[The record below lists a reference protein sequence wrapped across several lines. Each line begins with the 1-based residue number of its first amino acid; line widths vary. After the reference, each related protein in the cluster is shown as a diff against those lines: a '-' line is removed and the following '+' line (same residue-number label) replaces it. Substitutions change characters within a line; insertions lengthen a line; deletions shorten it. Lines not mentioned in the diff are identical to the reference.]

1 MIENKVKT
9 NYHTH
14 CTYCDGKEPIE
25 NFVNK
30 AVELGYDQLGF
41 SSHAPVP
48 FENDF
53 GIREEQIPEYTKEID
68 GFKTAN
74 PSLQLFY
81 GLECDF
87 IPGMT
92 KPFAFFKNQFCLD
105 YIIGGVHLVRPENSD
120 NIWFID
126 GSKRE
131 IYDNGLRDFFGG
143 NVKKAVT
150 RFWEQSFEM
159 IETEQFDVIAHF
171 DKIKMHN
178 QKRYFTEEEEWYK
191 LLVDHCIELIRRKQ
205 LIVEINTRGIYK
217 GRCPDYYPS
226 DYALAQIAKH
236 RIPMVV
242 STDAHKSEELAEGRD
257 AAIEHLKSMGI
268 KYLMYRKNDQWEEY
282 AIV

>member
-1 MIENKVKT
+1 MRT

-25 NFVNK
+25 NFVKK
-30 AVELGYDQLGF
+30 AVKLGYDQLGF

-68 GFKTAN
+68 GFKAQC

-92 KPFAFFKNQFCLD
+92 KPFSYFKNQFGLD

-131 IYDNGLRDFFGG
+131 IYDNGLRDFFGSD
-143 NVKKAVT
+143 VKKAVT

-159 IETEQFDVIAHF
+159 IETEQFDIIAHF

-178 QKRYFTEEEEWYK
+178 QKRYFTEEEDWYLK
-191 LLVDHCIELIRRKQ
+191 LVDHCIELIRRKQ

-242 STDAHKSEELAEGRD
+242 STDAHKSEELSEGRD
-257 AAIEHLKSMGI
+257 AAIEHLKSFGI
-268 KYLMYRKNDQWEEY
+268 KFLMYRKNNQWEEY

>member
-1 MIENKVKT
+1 MKT

-25 NFVNK
+25 NFVRR

-68 GFKTAN
+68 GFKAQI
-74 PSLQLFY
+74 PFLQLFY

-92 KPFAFFKNQFCLD
+92 KPFSYFKSQFGLD

-131 IYDNGLRDFFGG
+131 IYDNGLHDFFDGD
-143 NVKKAVT
+143 VKKAVT

-159 IETEQFDVIAHF
+159 IETEQFDIIAHF

-178 QKRYFTEEEEWYK
+178 QKRYFTEEEDWYLK
-191 LLVDHCIELIRRKQ
+191 LVDHCIELIRRKQ

-242 STDAHKSEELAEGRD
+242 STDAHKSEELSEGRD
-257 AAIEHLKSMGI
+257 AAIEHLKSFGI
-268 KYLMYRKNDQWEEY
+268 KFLMYRKNNQWEEY